1 MTARN
6 TVGRDPRTVTQVGDT
21 AASIVQDAATMGITI
36 EPGTAE
42 NLAAYIG
49 LLSKWNRVYNLTAIR
64 DPEQMRIQH
73 VLDSLSL
80 LPHLEADGVRSVID
94 VGTGGGTPGLI
105 LAIMR
110 PDWRITLN
118 DIVQKKIAFLT
129 QAKSALGL
137 NNVAIV
143 NGRVEQLHFPEG
155 FDAVT
160 SRAFADLADFARW
173 AGHLVA
179 PRGAMY
185 AMKGLQPD
193 DEIARLPTN
202 ATVRGVTPLTVPHL
216 HAERHLVVVT
226 FTQAC
231 AQRDRDEDQAAL

>member
-1 MTARN
+1 
-6 TVGRDPRTVTQVGDT
+6 
-21 AASIVQDAATMGITI
+21 MGISVDDVQ
-36 EPGTAE
+36 AE

-64 DPEQMRIQH
+64 DPEQMRVQH

-80 LPHLEADGVRSVID
+80 LPHLDAARVGSVID

-129 QAKSALGL
+129 QVKSTLQLG
-137 NNVAIV
+137 NVEVINA
-143 NGRVEQLHFPEG
+143 RVEEVKSETG

-160 SRAFADLADFARW
+160 SRAFADLSDFARW

-179 PRGAMY
+179 PEGAMY

-193 DEIARLPTN
+193 DEIARLP
-202 ATVRGVTPLTVPHL
+202 AGAAVRAITPLTVPHL
-216 HAERHLVVVT
+216 AAERHLVVVT
-226 FTQAC
+226 FASPESIISE
-231 AQRDRDEDQAAL
+231 ASR